1 VRAHASRHPISGI
14 DTYTPEAAT
23 STAFATKNLDEAFAL
38 GKRVTKARR
47 KAGAAKT
54 PMAFTEVLR
63 RLYEGSSEQA
73 YRFRYGLLIFD
84 IITVIFIV
92 GTSFMDRRAWIEA
105 LDVIFGLIILA
116 DFTAR
121 LVASNTRVR
130 DLMRLSTWADVAAI
144 VSFLAPLAGEAA
156 GFLRILRTVRLLRTY
171 HVLAQLR
178 ADIPYFRSH
187 EEVIIAVVNLAVFI
201 FITTGVVYE
210 TQHLRNPEIRNYA
223 DALYFTVTAL
233 TTTGFGDIT
242 LPDTVGRLISVA
254 IMIIGV
260 TLFFNLARAIISPN
274 KVRFRCPRCGLLR
287 HDADAV
293 HCKACGTVLNI
304 PDEGQV

>member
-1 VRAHASRHPISGI
+1 MPSKRNPKKSASR
-14 DTYTPEAAT
+14 
-23 STAFATKNLDEAFAL
+23 
-38 GKRVTKARR
+38 R
-47 KAGAAKT
+47 K
-54 PMAFTEVLR
+54 PVLPLTETLR
-63 RLYEGSSEQA
+63 DLYEGSSERA

-84 IITVIFIV
+84 IVTVVFIV
-92 GTSFMDRRAWIEA
+92 ATSFMERALWLEA
-105 LDVIFGLIILA
+105 LDVAFGLIILA
-116 DFTAR
+116 DFLAR
-121 LVASNTRVR
+121 LVICPRPARELLR
-130 DLMRLSTWADVAAI
+130 FSTWADIAAI
-144 VSFLAPLAGEAA
+144 VSFLAPLAGEAV

-178 ADIPYFRSH
+178 ADLPYFRSH
-187 EEVIIAVVNLAVFI
+187 EEVAIAVINLAVFI
-201 FITTGVVYE
+201 FITTGIVYE
-210 TQHLRNPEIRNYA
+210 TQHLRNPDIKNYA

-242 LPDTVGRLISVA
+242 LKDTVGRLVSVA

-274 KVRFRCPRCGLLR
+274 KVRFRCPECALLR

-304 PDEGQV
+304 PDQGQV